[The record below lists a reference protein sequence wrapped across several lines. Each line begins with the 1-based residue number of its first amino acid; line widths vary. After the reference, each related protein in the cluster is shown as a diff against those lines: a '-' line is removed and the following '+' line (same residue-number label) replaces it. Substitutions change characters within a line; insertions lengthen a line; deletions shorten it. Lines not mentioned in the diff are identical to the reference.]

1 MIIVTSLSPK
11 PEHAEKQQAAIASWK
26 EHGYRCSFNTESEI
40 MACPITTGV
49 EFIPTDK
56 TINGIIGKKLIN
68 INAIIELGVE
78 RDDDLLIINSDIIL
92 QSLPEFKQDGI
103 TILSRW
109 DYTDSFDD
117 AKIFHH
123 GFDVFFI
130 PKQFLTL
137 FPPSIYAM
145 GAAWWDY
152 WIPYR
157 AMLAGVKV
165 YWPQGKHAFH
175 KIHPTQYSQ
184 DEWNYIGEYFR
195 WEFKIN
201 KKLMIGQIAT
211 NILQH
216 IQLNSIRV

>member
-11 PEHAEKQQAAIASWK
+11 PEHAEKQQAAVKSWQNFGA
-26 EHGYRCSFNTESEI
+26 GYSLNTREEVCNMGI
-40 MACPITTGV
+40 D
-49 EFIPTDK
+49 IPYIETDK
-56 TINGIIGKKLIN
+56 TINGIVGKRLIN
-68 INAIIELGVE
+68 INAMLDFAVSEG
-78 RDDDLLIINSDIIL
+78 DDLLLINSDIQL
-92 QSLPEFKQDGI
+92 DSLPLFNNDGI

-109 DYTDSFDD
+109 DYTDSFED
-117 AKIFHH
+117 ARIFNN

-195 WEFKIN
+195 WEFNIN

-216 IQLNSIRV
+216 IQLNSIRC